1 MLGIST
7 KSVLRTIC
15 PTLRMSGTGE
25 QLPPAWDFRIHPS
38 ASSFTDSQPAYLTK
52 HSDPRYNY
60 LATGALVFN
69 SSNTSLPRILLIQRS
84 ADDSMPNRWEIPGGG
99 CDDEDE
105 SILYSVARELWEEA
119 GLRAKSISRPVG
131 KAHLFSSRSGK
142 KICKFNFL
150 VEAEK
155 NSEGQFDVK
164 VNPKEHQRFVWATEE
179 EVKTR
184 RSGEV
189 ELEFTTEELENTVL
203 EAFKQIQKG

>member
-15 PTLRMSGTGE
+15 STLKMPGTGE
-25 QLPPAWDFRIHPS
+25 QLLPARGFRIHPS
-38 ASSFTDSQPAYLTK
+38 ASSFTDSQPAYLSK

-69 SSNTSLPRILLIQRS
+69 TSDPSLPRILLIQRS

-131 KAHLFSSRSGK
+131 KAHFFS
-142 KICKFNFL
+142 
-150 VEAEK
+150 
-155 NSEGQFDVK
+155 
-164 VNPKEHQRFVWATEE
+164 
-179 EVKTR
+179 
-184 RSGEV
+184 
-189 ELEFTTEELENTVL
+189 
-203 EAFKQIQKG
+203 